1 MTKKPTNNYGIYVGH
16 SLETTQEVTRAIIS
30 VLSVPHADE
39 KTKQKALDVL
49 TNVFKIQNVSI
60 SNCYINSPPS
70 D

>member
-1 MTKKPTNNYGIYVGH
+1 LTKKLTNSYGIYVGH
-16 SLETTQEVTRAIIS
+16 SLETTQEVTKAI
-30 VLSVPHADE
+30 LSVISAPHADE

-60 SNCYINSPPS
+60 SNCYINSPTS